1 LILTLN
7 QEVLSCGSNYNG
19 QLGLDDTNY
28 ITMPVKHPSLS
39 NIIDVSKGGVR
50 TFVKTSNNEI
60 YAFGYNEYLQL
71 GIKTED
77 EDEKKD
83 EEPEDDDVKDEDE
96 EEEKEEDNEEERL
109 AKEAEEKRLEEER
122 LAKEEEKRLAR
133 EAEEKRL
140 EKE

>member
-1 LILTLN
+1 M
-7 QEVLSCGSNYNG
+7 G
-19 QLGLDDTNY
+19 NY

-96 EEEKEEDNEEERL
+96 EEEKEEDREE
-109 AKEAEEKRLEEER
+109 EEKRLEEER

>member
-1 LILTLN
+1 M
-7 QEVLSCGSNYNG
+7 G
-19 QLGLDDTNY
+19 GLDDTNY

-71 GIKTED
+71 GIKSED
-77 EDEKKD
+77 E
-83 EEPEDDDVKDEDE
+83 DVKDEDE

>member
-1 LILTLN
+1 MGLILTLN

-50 TFVKTSNNEI
+50 TFVKTSN
-60 YAFGYNEYLQL
+60 NEYLQL

>member
-1 LILTLN
+1 M
-7 QEVLSCGSNYNG
+7 G
-19 QLGLDDTNY
+19 NY

-109 AKEAEEKRLEEER
+109 AKEAE
-122 LAKEEEKRLAR
+122 KRLAR

>member
-1 LILTLN
+1 M
-7 QEVLSCGSNYNG
+7 
-19 QLGLDDTNY
+19 DTNY

-77 EDEKKD
+77 E
-83 EEPEDDDVKDEDE
+83 
-96 EEEKEEDNEEERL
+96 EEKEEDNEEERL